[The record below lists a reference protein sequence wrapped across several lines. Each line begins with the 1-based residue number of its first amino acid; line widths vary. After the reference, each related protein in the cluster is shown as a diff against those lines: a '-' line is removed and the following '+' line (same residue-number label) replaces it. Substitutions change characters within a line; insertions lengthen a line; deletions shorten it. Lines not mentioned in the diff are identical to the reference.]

1 MVNVPED
8 CMLNGLYQKRSMKM
22 TQSLKWVFRL
32 IFIVVGFELVI
43 VSSTIAGCFLTDKCD
58 KEDTQAIKDTM
69 NGLAT
74 KAFALYAAEKA
85 GQVANEKKNICP
97 KCGEE

>member
-1 MVNVPED
+1 
-8 CMLNGLYQKRSMKM
+8 M

-32 IFIVVGFELVI
+32 IFVVVGFELVI
-43 VSSTIAGCFLTDKCD
+43 VSSTIAGCFMTDKCD

-74 KAFALYAAEKA
+74 KSFALYAAEK
-85 GQVANEKKNICP
+85 GISSNNKK
-97 KCGEE
+97 EEE

>member
-1 MVNVPED
+1 
-8 CMLNGLYQKRSMKM
+8 M
-22 TQSLKWVFRL
+22 TQSLKWGFRL
-32 IFIVVGFELVI
+32 IFVVVGFELAI
-43 VSSTIAGCFLTDKCD
+43 VSTTIAGCFVTDKCS
-58 KEDTQAIKDTM
+58 KDTRDGIERTM
-69 NGLAT
+69 NSLAT

>member
-8 CMLNGLYQKRSMKM
+8 YMLNGLYQKRSMKM

-74 KAFALYAAEKA
+74 KAFALYAAE
-85 GQVANEKKNICP
+85 
-97 KCGEE
+97 

>member
-1 MVNVPED
+1 
-8 CMLNGLYQKRSMKM
+8 M

-32 IFIVVGFELVI
+32 IFIVVGFELAI
-43 VSSTIAGCFLTDKCD
+43 VSSTIAGCFMTDKCD
-58 KEDTQAIKDTM
+58 DKDTQAIKETM

-85 GQVANEKKNICP
+85 GHVANEKKKQEVCP
-97 KCGEE
+97 KCGE

>member
-1 MVNVPED
+1 
-8 CMLNGLYQKRSMKM
+8 M

-32 IFIVVGFELVI
+32 IFIVVGFVLAI

-58 KEDTQAIKDTM
+58 EEDTRAIKETM

-85 GQVANEKKNICP
+85 GQANELKKKEVCP
-97 KCGEE
+97 KCGE

>member
-1 MVNVPED
+1 
-8 CMLNGLYQKRSMKM
+8 M

-32 IFIVVGFELVI
+32 IFIVVGFELAI
-43 VSSTIAGCFLTDKCD
+43 VSSTIAGCFFTDKCD
-58 KEDTQAIKDTM
+58 EEDTRAIKETM

-85 GQVANEKKNICP
+85 GQANELKKKEVCP
-97 KCGEE
+97 KCGE

>member
-1 MVNVPED
+1 
-8 CMLNGLYQKRSMKM
+8 M

-32 IFIVVGFELVI
+32 IFVVVGFELAI

-85 GQVANEKKNICP
+85 GQANERNKTEVCP
-97 KCGEE
+97 KCGE

>member
-1 MVNVPED
+1 
-8 CMLNGLYQKRSMKM
+8 M

-32 IFIVVGFELVI
+32 IFVVVGFELVI
-43 VSSTIAGCFLTDKCD
+43 VSSTIAGCFMTDKCD

-85 GQVANEKKNICP
+85 GHVANEKKKQEVCP
-97 KCGEE
+97 KCGE